1 VSDRKLKADILR
13 DVQILYGSRLSGGG
27 SGGGISALT
36 GDVTASGTGSVT
48 ATIAADAV
56 TNAKLANMAANTLK
70 GNNTGGSANP
80 ADLTVSQVK
89 SLLAISTSDVSGL
102 GTLATQSGTFSGT
115 SSGTNTGDNAVNSLY
130 SGLVTNQTHSGDATG
145 ATVLTIA
152 NDAVTYAKMQN
163 ASAGNV
169 VLARAASTSGDYGEV
184 AVGASQLVGRG
195 STGDVAAITVGSGL
209 SMSGTT
215 LSAAG
220 GGSSPVVFVATTADT
235 AINSVTDVT
244 IVTRDVTS
252 VGTTD
257 KLTVEADFTILN
269 NSTATRVYVITLDF
283 DGLFDVEFTTG
294 ALAFSATLMH
304 PFYVRAT
311 LDIRSASLAYGVFT
325 CEGQLAAGIAS
336 GTDTTMAATHLR
348 AMGWGTTTSD
358 ASGTCTVALKIRS
371 ANATATQTFRLHNLT
386 ISKYTPT

>member
-1 VSDRKLKADILR
+1 VSDRKLKAEILR

-27 SGGGISALT
+27 SGGGIEALT

-80 ADLTVSQVK
+80 TDLTVSQVK
-89 SLLAISTSDVSGL
+89 TLLAIAAADVSGL

-130 SGLVTNQTHSGDATG
+130 SGLVSNATHTGEVTG
-145 ATVLTIA
+145 ATALTIA

-169 VLARAASTSGDYGEV
+169 VLARAASTSGDYSEV

-195 STGDVAAITVGSGL
+195 STGDVAAITLGAGL

-215 LSAAG
+215 LSSSGGADPDGYTYIVKSGNQDVTNAG
-220 GGSSPVVFVATTADT
+220 VTADT
-235 AINSVTDVT
+235 EFTFAVVAGGHYAISMDL
-244 IVTRDVTS
+244 IVSGND
-252 VGTTD
+252 TTG
-257 KLTVEADFTILN
+257 DFTMDFQVSAGTMRGKGTVQNL
-269 NSTATRVYVITLDF
+269 TAAAAVQNIIITAAAAANTTAIITGAPTASLDDLVFVRVGYAFVQN
-283 DGLFDVEFTTG
+283 TTG
-294 ALAFSATLMH
+294 GTL
-304 PFYVRAT
+304 
-311 LDIRSASLAYGVFT
+311 
-325 CEGQLAAGIAS
+325 
-336 GTDTTMAATHLR
+336 
-348 AMGWGTTTSD
+348 
-358 ASGTCTVALKIRS
+358 
-371 ANATATQTFRLHNLT
+371 TFRFGNAAASSGRTSRVWKGSIMRYKRLD
-386 ISKYTPT
+386 